1 VGSGFLHVSQ
11 GHASVQ
17 GGGDECMPQ
26 RMRPDV
32 LGDPRPLGYPA
43 DDPPG
48 AVPVQPPPVRRKEDR
63 SLASIA
69 DSQIDR
75 PRSARRQRDRD
86 DLAALTGNDQGPVP
100 AFQAQG
106 LDIGAGGLGDAQPV
120 EGEQGDQRM
129 LAGRPEPSGDQQ
141 TAELDAVLAGGVRL
155 IIQPGMADMGGRGV
169 LEQFL
174 LYGVPIEP
182 GDRAQPAGDR
192 GPGPAAGFQ
201 VPGGALDVRVPSLEQ
216 VQAMLA
222 APAGELA

>member
-1 VGSGFLHVSQ
+1 VGSGFLHVPERYP
-11 GHASVQ
+11 GVQ
-17 GGGDECMPQ
+17 GGGDERMPQ

-32 LGDPRPLGYPA
+32 LGDPCAAGDAA

-63 SLASIA
+63 TFASLA

-106 LDIGAGGLGDAQPV
+106 LDIGAGGLRDAQPV

-129 LAGRPEPSGDQQ
+129 LAGRPEPGGDQQ
-141 TAELDAVLAGGVRL
+141 SAEFVAVQAGGVRL
-155 IIQPGMADMGGRGV
+155 IVQPGR
-169 LEQFL
+169 
-174 LYGVPIEP
+174 
-182 GDRAQPAGDR
+182 RTW
-192 GPGPAAGFQ
+192 AAGECSSSSSST
-201 VPGGALDVRVPSLEQ
+201 AYL
-216 VQAMLA
+216 
-222 APAGELA
+222 